1 MMHQLCWRGGKK
13 IHQPYTME
21 ILLDVLGMPPNRF
34 IFCDNWYVPIERHV
48 TDAEDREM
56 LTKCGI
62 SKIQRLD
69 KGRSTDTNYL
79 AIHGGE
85 EGKTMFG
92 DGDLWYI
99 LEK

>member
-1 MMHQLCWRGGKK
+1 
-13 IHQPYTME
+13 
-21 ILLDVLGMPPNRF
+21 
-34 IFCDNWYVPIERHV
+34 
-48 TDAEDREM
+48 M
-56 LTKCGI
+56 LNKCGI